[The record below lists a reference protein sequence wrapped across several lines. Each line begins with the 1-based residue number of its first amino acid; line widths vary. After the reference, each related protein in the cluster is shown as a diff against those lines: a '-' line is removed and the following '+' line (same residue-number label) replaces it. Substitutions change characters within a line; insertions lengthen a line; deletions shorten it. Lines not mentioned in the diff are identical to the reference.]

1 MRRTDET
8 EILDDPSLPDDMVE
22 RAYRD
27 IAAIHRWL
35 GDTRLITKAIR
46 RDPLPVRRILDVGCG
61 TGLALKRIGD
71 TLDVDI
77 VGADIRPRPRI
88 SGRAPIV
95 EADACLDPLPNADV
109 AFCMCLCHH
118 LPPEDVIRLIRNV
131 GRYCRRFIV
140 LDLVR
145 HPLPLALF
153 GMFVAPLICDVDA
166 QDGRSSIRRSYTPAE
181 LRELTAM
188 AIDGSAARFRFSV
201 NPFRLRQVVDITYG
215 PVVSDSKAS
224 NSKWEVDLTQ
234 ERDRCL
240 R

>member
-1 MRRTDET
+1 MRRAQEV
-8 EILDDPSLPDDMVE
+8 EILDDPTLPDDMVE

-35 GDTRLITKAIR
+35 GDTRLITRAIR
-46 RDPLPVRRILDVGCG
+46 RDPAPVRRILDVGCG

-77 VGADIRPRPRI
+77 VGVDIRPRPRI
-88 SGRAPIV
+88 SGPVPIV
-95 EADACLDPLPNADV
+95 QADACFDPLPNADV

-118 LPPEDVIRLIRNV
+118 LTPEDLIRMIRNV
-131 GRYCRRFIV
+131 GRYCRRFIM

-153 GMFVAPLICDVDA
+153 GMFVAPIICDVDA

-181 LRELTAM
+181 LRELTAV
-188 AIDGSAARFRFSV
+188 ALEGSAAEFRSSV
-201 NPFRLRQVVDITYG
+201 NPFRLRQVVDISYG
-215 PVVSDSKAS
+215 PVESDLKS
-224 NSKWEVDLTQ
+224 EVELTP
-234 ERDRCL
+234 ERDQCL